1 MFMKKTLISCLS
13 LMLSVLMVLTA
24 APFAF
29 AVSDVVFDYEI
40 INGEV
45 TVYGLAEELPDSFGG
60 TIVIPATIEG
70 YPVKRIGPDAFS
82 GNEKI
87 TGAVLPDGLVEIGY
101 NLFMDTPY
109 FDNDANRDKGA
120 LYNGRYLLDYHYDYE
135 KADFKVKDGTV
146 LIADYACSGNY
157 SMQTLAVPASVK
169 YIGEGAFMSCENLFE
184 VSLPDG
190 IESIG
195 EDAFLGSA
203 LTANEKYIYNNALY
217 IGKYLVMIDVSGT
230 NFEEYYVKEGTELI
244 ADRVFCDSSSPL
256 IYIPASVRKIGD
268 NCFGNNMYL
277 KRFSVA
283 AENGNYCNDA
293 NGVLFTKDMKT
304 LVAYPGAKPAAT
316 YTIPASVE
324 VIGPAAFSYA
334 ILLKTML
341 LPENVK
347 KIYDDSFEMCVFE
360 HLEIYGLEE
369 IPASAFYH
377 CPLETLVLG
386 DSVKK
391 IGDYAFDS
399 NALTEFNVP
408 AGIED
413 LGALSLYYVEN
424 LTVSPESP
432 YFTAVDGVLFSKDK
446 KKLVLYPLG
455 KTDEKYTVPDGTQV
469 IGKSAFDNSEVI
481 EVTLSDS
488 VKEIEENGFAYS
500 GLEKINFGSGLEI
513 IGENAFQGYRLEG
526 DFVLPE
532 GLKTIGD
539 RAFASNFMTTV
550 QLPSTLE
557 KMGEKVF
564 EECYS
569 LEEIRVASGN
579 AHFVADSGVLY
590 DKALT
595 ELIAYP
601 LGKPEETL
609 VIPDTVSKIAE
620 RTFAYS
626 NLVEV
631 TLPSALKTIP
641 KGLFDTSM
649 VYRVVMPEGIEKI
662 ENYAFY
668 NCLYLRDIKFPS
680 TLTSIGD
687 AAFYCCMNLAE
698 INIPANLTEIGASA
712 FEGCEVLEKITVD
725 GANTAFTDQD
735 GVLFTKDKKQLIIYP
750 AGKVGKKYTVP
761 TGTEVIGESA
771 FTCSMNLEEVV
782 IPDGVKE
789 IGDSAFEGAGNLH
802 VICVPSS
809 VEEIGDWAF
818 DTYSNYTYV
827 YYAGTEE
834 EWSDATW
841 DSYIG
846 DMAVIKFGKT
856 GPDFFDKIEMAYND
870 FLISII
876 VFLRFLFGNY

>member
-1 MFMKKTLISCLS
+1 MKKTLISCLS
-13 LMLSVLMVLTA
+13 LMLSVLMVLTS
-24 APFAF
+24 APVAF
-29 AVSDVVFDYEI
+29 AESDVVFDYEI

-45 TVYGLAEELPDSFGG
+45 TVYGLAEELPDGFGG
-60 TIVIPATIEG
+60 KLVIPATIEG
-70 YPVKRIGPDAFS
+70 YPVKRIASDAF
-82 GNEKI
+82 NENDKI

-101 NLFMDTPY
+101 NLFRYTPY
-109 FDNDANRDKGA
+109 FDNDANRENGA
-120 LYNGRYLLDYHYDYE
+120 LYNGKYLLDYHYDYE
-135 KADFKVKDGTV
+135 KNDFKVKDGTV

-157 SMQTLAVPASVK
+157 SMQTLTVPASVK
-169 YIGEGAFMSCENLFE
+169 YIGEGAFLSCENLAE

-195 EDAFLGSA
+195 SDAFMGSA
-203 LTANEKYIYNNALY
+203 ITANEKYIYNNALY
-217 IGKYLVMIDVSGT
+217 IGKYLVMIDVYEY
-230 NFEEYYVKEGTELI
+230 NYEEYYVKEGTELI
-244 ADRVFCDSSSPL
+244 ADGVFRGSASPM

-268 NCFGNNMYL
+268 GCFGNNMYL
-277 KRFSVA
+277 KKISVA
-283 AENGNYCNDA
+283 AENENYCSSA

-304 LVAYPGAKPAAT
+304 LIAYPGAKPAET

-324 VIGPAAFSYA
+324 VIGPAAFSCA
-334 ILLKTML
+334 ILLKTMV

-347 KIYDDSFEMCVFE
+347 KIYEDSFEMCLIKN
-360 HLEIYGLEE
+360 LEIYGLEE

-455 KTDEKYTVPDGTQV
+455 RTDEKYTVPDGTQV
-469 IGKSAFDNSEVI
+469 IGKSAFDSSEVI
-481 EVTLSDS
+481 EVTFPDS
-488 VKEIEENGFAYS
+488 LKEIEENGFAY
-500 GLEKINFGSGLEI
+500 GRLEKINFGTGLEI
-513 IGENAFQGYRLEG
+513 IGENAFQSYSLEG
-526 DFVLPE
+526 ILILPE

-539 RAFASNFMTTV
+539 GAFAYNPLTSV

-557 KMGEKVF
+557 KMGENVF

-569 LEEIRVASGN
+569 LEEIKVASGN

-590 DKALT
+590 DKAFT
-595 ELIAYP
+595 ELLAYP
-601 LGKPEETL
+601 LGKPEDTL

-626 NLVEV
+626 NLFEV
-631 TLPSALKTIP
+631 TLPSALKTVP
-641 KGLFDTSM
+641 EALFNYSM

-662 ENYAFY
+662 EDYAFF
-668 NCLYLRDIKFPS
+668 CCEYLRDIRFPS
-680 TLTSIGD
+680 TLTSIGET
-687 AAFYCCMNLAE
+687 AFYGCINLAE
-698 INIPANLTEIGASA
+698 INIPAKLTEIGASA
-712 FEGCEVLEKITVD
+712 FGATCLEKITVD
-725 GANTAFTDQD
+725 GANTAFTAQD
-735 GVLFTKDKKQLIIYP
+735 GVLFTKDKKELILYP
-750 AGKVGKKYTVP
+750 AAMDGKKYTVP
-761 TGTEVIGESA
+761 TGTEVIGEFA
-771 FTCSMNLEEVV
+771 FNCSMNLEEVV

-789 IGDSAFEGAGNLH
+789 IGDSAFDGAGNLK
-802 VICVPSS
+802 VICVPTS
-809 VEEIGDWAF
+809 VEEIGDWVF
-818 DTYSNYTYV
+818 DTYSDYTYV

-834 EWSDATW
+834 EWNDLTW

-876 VFLRFLFGNY
+876 KFLRLLFGNK